1 MKDKKDIYV
10 LGIESSCDDTCA
22 AVVANGSDILSNIV
36 SSQNEIHRKYG
47 GVVPE
52 VASRRHIE
60 MMDIVIMEALEKAGI
75 GLEAIDAI
83 SVTNRPG
90 LIGSLL
96 VGVGAAKAISY
107 AAGIPL
113 IAVNHLEAHL
123 YSNLLENPKTSG
135 GFLGLVVSGGHSSL
149 YLVDEEWNIKKVG
162 HTVDDAAG
170 EAFDKIARYLNLGYP
185 GGPVIDRLAAEGD
198 EDLIEFPRPMMESG
212 DFNFSFSGLKTAL
225 IYRTK
230 KNSSLMAESNI
241 LHLVA
246 GFQRAIVDVL
256 TRKTIAA
263 AKKFGI
269 DKIFISGGVAANSRL
284 RKEFL
289 KIGKE
294 NDIEVYIPPL
304 YLCMDNASMVGCLG
318 YHRFKKGLINDLKID
333 VYSRSDF

>member
-22 AVVANGSDILSNIV
+22 AVVVNGREILSNIV

-60 MMDIVIMEALEKAGI
+60 MIDIVIMEALEKAGI
-75 GLEAIDAI
+75 GLDAIDAI

-135 GFLGLVVSGGHSSL
+135 GFLGLIVSGGHSSL
-149 YLVDEEWNIKKVG
+149 YLVDEGWNIKKVG

-185 GGPVIDRLAAEGD
+185 GGPVIDRLAADGD

-230 KNSSLMAESNI
+230 KDKSLMAESNI
-241 LHLVA
+241 PHLVA

-256 TRKTIAA
+256 THKTIGA

-269 DKIFISGGVAANSRL
+269 DRVFISGGVAANSRL

-294 NDIEVYIPPL
+294 NDITVYIPPL
-304 YLCMDNASMVGCLG
+304 YLCMDNAAMVGCLG